1 MKLRDLCN
9 ELWDDI
15 VALMDFS
22 LISRLYGR
30 CKECSHY
37 EYLKAYL
44 SIDKGFIFK
53 LGRYFNLD
61 MEDRDILMYLP
72 VGVSI

>member
-15 VALMDFS
+15 VALMDYVKVEK
-22 LISRLYGR
+22 LYGR
-30 CKECSHY
+30 CNGCSHY

-44 SIDKGFIFK
+44 SMDRGFIHK
-53 LGRYFNLD
+53 LCRYFNLD
-61 MEDRDILMYLP
+61 MEDRDIQMYLP
-72 VGVSI
+72 VGV